1 MSIKKIACKKEE
13 FFDILE
19 SVCQELQI
27 KLTIDKENENDS
39 QYSIL
44 KDNKKSTL
52 RVYNTKDGLTFD
64 TSVGRDRELN
74 SEIEEEINLLVNR
87 TKHSKFTYRN
97 ISSGNIKEIYKQ
109 LGCLASNDIV
119 LNNKKNNDSNKSHYF
134 EIKDRATKE
143 CIKISI
149 YKTGTITISGIKW
162 LLWEEVCEIIEKN
175 DDNTNINNIMDRI
188 LLSDNT
194 QKPKEDYSE
203 EENKVKELISTEVYD
218 FLNENFRDYLI
229 SAECILMND
238 VKMKEYSTVLCPV
251 AKVLEG
257 YLKQLLIELNLES
270 KLAIKKDWTFGKIF
284 TKDGIKSFDGG
295 KITNKQEEQLK
306 KLYEL
311 VKEFR
316 HDIQHGS
323 LNPNLVIRYK
333 SICINKYKEILVA
346 IKDSYF
352 SIFE

>member
-13 FFDILE
+13 FFEILE
-19 SVCQELQI
+19 SVCHDLQI
-27 KLTIDKENENDS
+27 NLTIDKENENDS

-44 KDNKKSTL
+44 KDNRKSTL

-64 TSVGRDRELN
+64 TSVGRDKGLN
-74 SEIEEEINLLVNR
+74 SEIEEEIKLLVNR
-87 TKHSKFTYRN
+87 TKRSKFTYKN

-109 LGCLASNDIV
+109 LYGLASNDIV
-119 LNNKKNNDSNKSHYF
+119 LNNKRNNDPNKRHFF
-134 EIKDRATKE
+134 EIKDIATKE
-143 CIKISI
+143 CITISI
-149 YKTGTITISGIKW
+149 YKTGTIIISGLKW

-175 DDNTNINNIMDRI
+175 DDNININKIMDRI
-188 LLSDNT
+188 LLEDNNQT
-194 QKPKEDYSE
+194 LKEDYSK
-203 EENKVKELISTEVYD
+203 EENKVKELISPEVYD
-218 FLNENFRDYLI
+218 FLNKDFRDYLI
-229 SAECILMND
+229 SAECILSNN

-257 YLKQLLIELNLES
+257 YLKQLLINLNLEK
-270 KLAIKKDWTFGKIF
+270 KLAIKENWTFGKIF
-284 TKDGIKSFDGG
+284 DKSGIKSFNGG

-323 LNPNLVIRYK
+323 LNPKLVIRDK
-333 SICINKYKEILVA
+333 KICINKYKEILEV
-346 IKDSYF
+346 IRNSYF
-352 SIFE
+352 SIFA

>member
-13 FFDILE
+13 FFEILE
-19 SVCQELQI
+19 SVCHDLQI
-27 KLTIDKENENDS
+27 NLTIDKENENYS

-44 KDNKKSTL
+44 KDNKKSKL
-52 RVYNTKDGLTFD
+52 RIYNTKVGLTFD
-64 TSVGRDRELN
+64 TSAGRDKELN
-74 SEIEEEINLLVNR
+74 SEIEEEIKLLVNR
-87 TKHSKFTYRN
+87 TEHSDFTYKN
-97 ISSGNIKEIYKQ
+97 ISSGNIKEIYEQ
-109 LGCLASNDIV
+109 LCGLESTDIV
-119 LNNKKNNDSNKSHYF
+119 LNNKQNNDPNKSHFF
-134 EIKDRATKE
+134 EIKDIATKE
-143 CIKISI
+143 CITISI
-149 YKTGTITISGIKW
+149 YKTGTITISGVKW
-162 LLWEEVCEIIEKN
+162 LLWEEVCEIIEIN
-175 DDNTNINNIMDRI
+175 DDKTSVNKIMDRI
-188 LLSDNT
+188 LLKDNE
-194 QKPKEDYSE
+194 QIVNEGYSK
-203 EENKVKELISTEVYD
+203 EENNVKKLISPEVYN
-218 FLNENFRDYLI
+218 FLNRNFRDYLI

-295 KITNKQEEQLK
+295 EITNKQEEQLK